1 MIRSHRERN
10 VSMSKGPFRPQI
22 LVGVTLGML
31 TAVLTHAQSP
41 ATATGEA
48 RFEVASVKPSAT
60 TPSDLNR
67 IAAANGGRLP
77 NVSLGIRAQPGRM
90 TATMMT
96 LQSLILRAYGLKAYQ
111 LEGGPAWLTTDY
123 FDIAA
128 KAESDTATEA
138 EMNQMLKPL
147 LADRFG
153 LRAHV
158 ETRQMPM
165 YTLSLAN
172 SDGKL
177 GSGLKKTSP
186 ECEAALDARKRTGAP
201 LPPPPQPTSAE
212 SVITPV
218 CGSTM
223 MMLRARTG
231 AATLVQ
237 GGLAFSVF
245 VDRLTTELAAPIA
258 DKTGLTGLY
267 DVVLDYESSRRPTG
281 LPAPGLDPNS
291 NDPAPVPLPT
301 ALQKQLGLKL
311 EKTVGPLPMT
321 VVDTAER
328 PSAD

>member
-1 MIRSHRERN
+1 
-10 VSMSKGPFRPQI
+10 
-22 LVGVTLGML
+22 ML
-31 TAVLTHAQSP
+31 TAVLARAQSP
-41 ATATGEA
+41 TPVAAEP

-60 TPSDLNR
+60 TPADLNR
-67 IAAANGGRLP
+67 IMAANGGRLP
-77 NVSLGIRAQPGRM
+77 NVTIGVRAQPGRL
-90 TATMMT
+90 TATMT
-96 LQSLILRAYGLKAYQ
+96 SLQSLIMRAYGLKPYQ
-111 LEGGPAWLTTDY
+111 LAGGPPWLTTDY
-123 FDIAA
+123 FDISA

-153 LRAHV
+153 LRVHV
-158 ETRQMPM
+158 ETRQLPM
-165 YTLSLAN
+165 YTLTLAN

-177 GSGLKKTSP
+177 GPGLKKTSP

-201 LPPPPQPTSAE
+201 LPLQPQPTGPD
-212 SVITPV
+212 SVLTPV

-237 GGLAFSVF
+237 GGLGFSTF
-245 VDRLTTELAAPIA
+245 VERLSNELGSPVA
-258 DKTGLTGLY
+258 DQTGLTGLF
-267 DVVLDYESSRRPTG
+267 DVVLDYESSRRPAG

-291 NDPAPVPLPT
+291 SDPAPVPLPI

-311 EKTVGPLPMT
+311 EKVVGPMPVT
-321 VVDTAER
+321 VVDAAAR